1 MSMAVELL
9 KTMGRRT
16 LLRRLAATG
25 MVAVP
30 LAAGAR
36 VALARG
42 PLAASGAASQSV
54 SSTALHEAP
63 FVQSDDGSD
72 GAAGSARN
80 VVLVHG
86 AYADASSWVNV
97 IGLLRSAGMRGTAVQ
112 NPLRSLDDDIAAT
125 RRGLSS
131 QDGPTLPA

>member
-36 VALARG
+36 VALASG
-42 PLAASGAASQSV
+42 PLAASGVASQSV
-54 SSTALHEAP
+54 GSTAPHEAP
-63 FVQSDDGSD
+63 FVQSADGSD
-72 GAAGSARN
+72 GAAGCSRAANIRLRKVTASTVSATRTERRCG
-80 VVLVHG
+80 VMVLSTC
-86 AYADASSWVNV
+86 ASLESW
-97 IGLLRSAGMRGTAVQ
+97 R
-112 NPLRSLDDDIAAT
+112 NPLSSGKAT
-125 RRGLSS
+125 
-131 QDGPTLPA
+131 DGTGKTQRTKKS

>member
-16 LLRRLAATG
+16 LLRRLVATG

-36 VALARG
+36 LALARG
-42 PLAASGAASQSV
+42 PLAADGGASQSV
-54 SSTALHEAP
+54 SSTALHEAS
-63 FVQSDDGSD
+63 FGQSDDGSD

-80 VVLVHG
+80 VELVHG
-86 AYADASSWVNV
+86 AYADASCRVNV
-97 IGLLRSAGMRGTAVQ
+97 VRVRL
-112 NPLRSLDDDIAAT
+112 
-125 RRGLSS
+125 
-131 QDGPTLPA
+131 